1 MEELRHALIED
12 FGNGYVKFGH
22 SELMGRIIGLLLCA
36 DEPMTA
42 DEMSEQLEVSKSP
55 VNQIARRLEEL
66 SLIRRVWVKGDR
78 KHYYQIA
85 EDVFLQAGTNLSY
98 LFEENLLIAER
109 HLREL
114 AKKYA
119 VAPKEEKIKLRN
131 LGERLV
137 MMREFHLREI
147 DSYHRFIEEWKIA
160 KKDLPA
166 VEEYIKRMSK
176 E

>member
-1 MEELRHALIED
+1 MEEIRHALIED

-36 DEPMTA
+36 EKPMTA
-42 DEMSEQLEVSKSP
+42 DEMSERLKVSKSP

-109 HLREL
+109 HLRVL

-119 VAPKEEKIKLRN
+119 AAHKEEKIKLRN